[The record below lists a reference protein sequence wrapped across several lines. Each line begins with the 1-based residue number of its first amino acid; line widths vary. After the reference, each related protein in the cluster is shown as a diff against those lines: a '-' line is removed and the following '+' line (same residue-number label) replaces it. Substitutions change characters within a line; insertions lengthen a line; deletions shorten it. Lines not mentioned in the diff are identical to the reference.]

1 MPLQCIIIDDYQPY
15 LKVARAKL
23 ERQGMAVIGVATN
36 GTEALRQAREL
47 SPDVALVDISLGTES
62 GFDVARDIKP
72 YVGSVILISS
82 NDHYEDDDYAELIA
96 GSLGGGLLEQGHA
109 VSGRD
114 QPARPLAVWDGGH
127 RLEWRRP
134 AGRSCPRGP
143 CAAIV
148 ITYLG
153 E

>member
-47 SPDVALVDISLGTES
+47 SPDVALVDISLGTEN
-62 GFDVARDIKP
+62 GFDIAREIKP

-82 NDHYEDDDYAELIA
+82 TDHYEDDDYAELIA
-96 GSLGGGLLEQGHA
+96 AS
-109 VSGRD
+109 
-114 QPARPLAVWDGGH
+114 LAVGFLSKATLSAD
-127 RLEWRRP
+127 
-134 AGRSCPRGP
+134 
-143 CAAIV
+143 AISQLV
-148 ITYLG
+148 P
-153 E
+153 

>member
-1 MPLQCIIIDDYQPY
+1 MRAPRSRWHTRRMPLQCIIIDDYQPY

-62 GFDVARDIKP
+62 GFDVAREIKP

-96 GSLGGGLLEQGHA
+96 GSLA
-109 VSGRD
+109 VGFLSKATLSAD
-114 QPARPLAVWDGGH
+114 VVS
-127 RLEWRRP
+127 RLIP
-134 AGRSCPRGP
+134 
-143 CAAIV
+143 
-148 ITYLG
+148 
-153 E
+153 